1 MSTPPAPR
9 STQPRRLR
17 FFLDND
23 VDAGVASMLNR
34 ARHYAWTAYQ
44 AGLAKASDDD
54 IAVYAHA
61 RQAALISHD
70 GVFADER
77 IRNTLGQH
85 VWLDCSQPDA
95 IEVLTKHL
103 DAVVEILAHHPNV
116 VVVVRAASVTVR
128 AGWR

>member
-1 MSTPPAPR
+1 MSPAPAPR
-9 STQPRRLR
+9 STRPRLR

-23 VDAGVASMLNR
+23 VDAGVAKMLR
-34 ARHYAWTAYQ
+34 RQRHTAWTAHQ
-44 AGLAKASDDD
+44 ARLDKASDDD

-103 DAVVEILAHHPNV
+103 AEVIEILAHRPNV
-116 VVVVRAASVTVR
+116 VVVVRSASVTVR
-128 AGWR
+128 SGWQ

>member
-1 MSTPPAPR
+1 MSPPPAPR
-9 STQPRRLR
+9 STQPRLR

-23 VDAGVASMLNR
+23 VDAGVAGMLGR
-34 ARHYAWTAYQ
+34 ERHYAWTASQ
-44 AGLAKASDDD
+44 AGLARAGDDE
-54 IAVYAHA
+54 IAVYAHE
-61 RQAALISHD
+61 RKAALISHD
-70 GVFADER
+70 HVFADER

-103 DAVVEILAHHPNV
+103 AEVVEILVHRPNV

-128 AGWR
+128 AGWQ